1 MGQLITVTE
10 KSSARRDIVRFET
23 NRALTGMG
31 HERYTSMESAEGPR
45 PPDLLARLLF
55 ARGGVSAVTV
65 HGNQVL
71 VELAPGGTTDGM
83 AELISDLFIHYK
95 PGVVPSL

>member
-31 HERYTSMESAEGPR
+31 HERYTSIESAEP
-45 PPDLLARLLF
+45 
-55 ARGGVSAVTV
+55 S
-65 HGNQVL
+65 
-71 VELAPGGTTDGM
+71 
-83 AELISDLFIHYK
+83 SK
-95 PGVVPSL
+95 PSLKAGRTTLMSGRWLPPW